1 MKNMELTRRQKEILV
16 DYHLKHYKIV
26 DAKEDLLN
34 VV

>member
-1 MKNMELTRRQKEILV
+1 MKNMELTRKQKEILV
-16 DYHLKHYKIV
+16 DYYLKHYKIV